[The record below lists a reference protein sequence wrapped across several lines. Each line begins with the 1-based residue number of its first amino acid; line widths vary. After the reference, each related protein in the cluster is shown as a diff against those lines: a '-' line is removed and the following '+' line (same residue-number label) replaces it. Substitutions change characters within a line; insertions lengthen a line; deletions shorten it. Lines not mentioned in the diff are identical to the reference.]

1 MQTVEKETLASH
13 TNSRSILVL
22 NQAPKSQALKVQN
35 TDPQMPIQLRVD
47 NVTDY
52 LALAIPVIVS
62 IITSMISAYVTIK
75 SVTNSNGK
83 LVESQEK
90 LQENS
95 FKNDRKK
102 ELDILTS
109 KNRQDW
115 LNSLRIDIAEI
126 ISQSSNIVHNLRAT
140 LELIHKQNQTEEKP
154 EKQTEKKDR
163 PDFSIFI
170 TSYQK
175 VDALISKVELFL
187 NSDKK
192 DQSDLLDELQELK
205 DNLFSFCNMNLQPN
219 TSFNKEAD
227 KIFFLKNE
235 LTDNIKN
242 VSTITKKII
251 RQVWQKTKSGE

>member
-1 MQTVEKETLASH
+1 MQNVEKETSPIQ
-13 TNSRSILVL
+13 TNTGAVLVL
-22 NQAPKSQALKVQN
+22 NQTPNIQAFKVQN
-35 TDPQMPIQLRVD
+35 TDPLIPIQLRVD

-52 LALAIPVIVS
+52 WALAIPVIVS
-62 IITSMISAYVTIK
+62 IITSLISAYVTIK
-75 SVTNSNGK
+75 SVTNSNVK

-109 KNRQDW
+109 KNRQEW
-115 LNSLRIDIAEI
+115 LNSLRTDIAEI
-126 ISQSSNIVHNLRAT
+126 ITQSANIVHNLRAT
-140 LELIHKQNQTEEKP
+140 LQLVHKENEEKA
-154 EKQTEKKDR
+154 EKQDS

-192 DQSDLLDELQELK
+192 DQSDLLDELNKLK
-205 DNLFSFCNMNLQPN
+205 SNLFDFCNTNLQPD
-219 TSFNKEAD
+219 TSFYAQGD
-227 KIFFLKNE
+227 KILNLKNL
-235 LTDNIKN
+235 LTENIKN
-242 VSTITKKII
+242 VSAITKKII
-251 RQVWQKTKSGE
+251 KQVWQKTKSGE

>member
-1 MQTVEKETLASH
+1 MQTLEKETLSSH
-13 TNSRSILVL
+13 TNSGAILVL
-22 NQAPKSQALKVQN
+22 NQAPNIQAFKVQN
-35 TDPQMPIQLRVD
+35 TDPLMPIQLRVD

-62 IITSMISAYVTIK
+62 IITSLISAYVTIK

-115 LNSLRIDIAEI
+115 LNSLRTDIAEI
-126 ISQSSNIVHNLRAT
+126 ISQSSNIIHNLRAT
-140 LELIHKQNQTEEKP
+140 MQITYNTQQEQQDSLKFSNYYNQL
-154 EKQTEKKDR
+154 DSL
-163 PDFSIFI
+163 DFSVFI

-175 VDALISKVELFL
+175 VDSIISKVELFL

-192 DQSDLLDELQELK
+192 EQK
-205 DNLFSFCNMNLQPN
+205 D
-219 TSFNKEAD
+219 
-227 KIFFLKNE
+227 
-235 LTDNIKN
+235 
-242 VSTITKKII
+242 
-251 RQVWQKTKSGE
+251 